1 MLEKQWSYDDLD
13 VIVYLEAQIAFLMF
27 VIVAYCNI
35 IRAYQRG
42 TNERQL
48 FRQKMIKKKK
58 TITGKFLVSG
68 IAFLGFTSPPVS
80 FFITVFVN
88 LQPLS
93 WARYFLNGPLQA
105 HLEPCQKS
113 KMRFFVKTV
122 SGFEPLEKLK

>member
-1 MLEKQWSYDDLD
+1 MFD
-13 VIVYLEAQIAFLMF
+13 YLMI

-113 KMRFFVKTV
+113 KMGFFAKTV

>member
-1 MLEKQWSYDDLD
+1 MCD
-13 VIVYLEAQIAFLMF
+13 YLMI

-42 TNERQL
+42 TNERRL
-48 FRQKMIKKKK
+48 FRQKMIKKNGHRK
-58 TITGKFLVSG
+58 TFSQWNRFFFGSTP
-68 IAFLGFTSPPVS
+68 PPVS
-80 FFITVFVN
+80 FFMTVFVN

-113 KMRFFVKTV
+113 KMGFFAKTV